1 MNEPNTIDNI
11 ASTKTIRLNEI
22 YEEINSFKTA
32 IRTGPIPIAQVQ
44 NFINIIEEVNLIRNS
59 FSTSLRSRMSNMFS
73 SALEEAERKITS
85 ILQEINNSIIHIT

>member
-1 MNEPNTIDNI
+1 MNEPNTIDNL

-32 IRTGPIPIAQVQ
+32 IRTGPIPIEQVQ
-44 NFINIIEEVNLIRNS
+44 NFVNTIEEVNLIRNS
-59 FSTSLRSRMSNMFS
+59 FSTSLRSRMSNTHS
-73 SALEEAERKITS
+73 SALEEAERKINS